1 MPSKPCEIRFI
12 ARHQLPVVL
21 FRRGQR
27 KDDVMVERLR
37 DFQLK
42 EGGRRRYDR
51 IRFPM
56 AAFGASQRR
65 TRGAVNAGEKMH
77 RRGSA
82 RDRSE
87 FLVIKLLARLSL
99 AGLYLRGSITGF
111 PSPTPPN
118 SPGNMATRLTV
129 LDWRER
135 LVCSRGGPVRP
146 IWW

>member
-1 MPSKPCEIRFI
+1 
-12 ARHQLPVVL
+12 
-21 FRRGQR
+21 
-27 KDDVMVERLR
+27 
-37 DFQLK
+37 
-42 EGGRRRYDR
+42 
-51 IRFPM
+51 M

-118 SPGNMATRLTV
+118 SPVNMATRLTFSIGVSGWSV
-129 LDWRER
+129 L
-135 LVCSRGGPVRP
+135 VGGPSDQYGGERN
-146 IWW
+146 